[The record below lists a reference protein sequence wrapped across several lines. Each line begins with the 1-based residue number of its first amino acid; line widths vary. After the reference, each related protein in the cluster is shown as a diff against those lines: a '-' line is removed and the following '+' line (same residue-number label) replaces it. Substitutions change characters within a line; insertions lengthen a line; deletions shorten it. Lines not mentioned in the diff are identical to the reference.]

1 MFGPLVVFAILPF
14 GLVTEATVVT
24 VGTVDTVDTV
34 DAFQENC
41 CTHITVIITW

>member
-14 GLVTEATVVT
+14 GLVTEATV
-24 VGTVDTVDTV
+24 DTV

-41 CTHITVIITW
+41 CTHITVIIIW

>member
-14 GLVTEATVVT
+14 GLVTEATVD
-24 VGTVDTVDTV
+24 TVDTVDTV
-34 DAFQENC
+34 NAFQENC

>member
-14 GLVTEATVVT
+14 GLVTEATV
-24 VGTVDTVDTV
+24 DTVDTV
-34 DAFQENC
+34 GAFQENC